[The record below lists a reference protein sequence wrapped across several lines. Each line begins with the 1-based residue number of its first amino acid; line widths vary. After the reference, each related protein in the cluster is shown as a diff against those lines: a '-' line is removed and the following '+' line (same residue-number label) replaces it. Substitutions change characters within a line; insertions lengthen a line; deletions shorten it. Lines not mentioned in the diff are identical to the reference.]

1 MNKAMTTEHQT
12 LEQHLKRATTV
23 TNFVSAFVAMVCAI
37 GVGYGFY
44 YKTSSTLDNH
54 TQDIKEVKSDVATI
68 KNDIQAVDVFKGVS
82 QVEVKAMNEKIN
94 VLEEN
99 INKMDEKLDKI
110 LLQTR

>member
-1 MNKAMTTEHQT
+1 MSRAMTSEHAT
-12 LEQHLKRATTV
+12 LEQHIKKATV
-23 TNFVSAFVAMVCAI
+23 LTNFISALVAAVLAI

-68 KNDIQAVDVFKGVS
+68 KNDVQAVDVFKGVS